1 MAVLLPVRWG
11 TGHGAPFPAQVTEGE
26 SFCFRWEV
34 IEDLIGEKGI
44 YGFAPIGDIK
54 SENGS
59 IVEKGERVERQEM
72 VQMLVEVNIELYKK
86 SYTFISVNK
95 KKQIKHRRH
104 LFYFPF
110 WRTERKWIKTIK
122 LH

>member
-1 MAVLLPVRWG
+1 MAVLFPVRWG
-11 TGHGAPFPAQVTEGE
+11 RGHGAPFPAQVTEGE

-44 YGFAPIGDIK
+44 NIWFCSQWRLIK

-59 IVEKGERVERQEM
+59 IVEKGERVEKQEM

-86 SYTFISVNK
+86 KISYTFISVNK
-95 KKQIKHRRH
+95 KK
-104 LFYFPF
+104 
-110 WRTERKWIKTIK
+110 
-122 LH
+122 